1 MNGKEFYTTGEAAR
15 LLKISQSTVSRMF
28 DRGILF
34 GKMNPITGKRIVSRE
49 SIATLMKHYKQ
60 PVEGLTEKKKRILLG
75 TPDHEL
81 LSSVQKMFAA
91 DDRVQIERFEF
102 GGDVLIQ
109 CSMAPPDL
117 LVLDDRFRDIPCSQI
132 IQSLRRTE
140 EQKDLKILCCPGSQ
154 NRSLCAAWGADEV
167 LSKEDLS
174 QGSVREKVLS
184 LLDLLDEAPVSV
196 QTFEHRRRWHRASV
210 DLPARVWIYR
220 LSKAHVRE
228 GGSARVDNVSMGGA
242 HLADIQLEK
251 KSIPSEPFRMVLEVD
266 RGPLKNWRVHCKV
279 VRLESNGGLEAGL
292 QFVRLSKPKQAML
305 EAILQNREVPSPL
318 PLQLRLPASAP
329 PRSAG

>member
-102 GGDVLIQ
+102 GGDVLIH
-109 CSMAPPDL
+109 CSMA
-117 LVLDDRFRDIPCSQI
+117 F
-132 IQSLRRTE
+132 
-140 EQKDLKILCCPGSQ
+140 
-154 NRSLCAAWGADEV
+154 
-167 LSKEDLS
+167 
-174 QGSVREKVLS
+174 
-184 LLDLLDEAPVSV
+184 PV
-196 QTFEHRRRWHRASV
+196 
-210 DLPARVWIYR
+210 
-220 LSKAHVRE
+220 
-228 GGSARVDNVSMGGA
+228 
-242 HLADIQLEK
+242 
-251 KSIPSEPFRMVLEVD
+251 
-266 RGPLKNWRVHCKV
+266 
-279 VRLESNGGLEAGL
+279 
-292 QFVRLSKPKQAML
+292 
-305 EAILQNREVPSPL
+305 
-318 PLQLRLPASAP
+318 
-329 PRSAG
+329 PRSSSPSGGRKSRRILKSFAARAVKIGACAPRGGRTKF

>member
-15 LLKISQSTVSRMF
+15 LLKISQSTISRMF

-34 GKMNPITGKRIVSRE
+34 GKLNPITGKRVVSRE

-75 TPDHEL
+75 TPDQEL
-81 LSSVQKMFAA
+81 LSSVQKMFGA
-91 DDRVQIERFEF
+91 DNRVQIERVEF

-117 LVLDDRFRDIPCSQI
+117 LVLDDKFPDIPCPRI

-140 EQKDLKILCCPGSQ
+140 EQKNLKILCCPDRQ
-154 NRSLCAAWGADEV
+154 NSNLCAMWGADEV
-167 LSKEDLS
+167 LSKEEMN
-174 QGSVREKVLS
+174 QGAVKDKVLS
-184 LLDLLDEAPVSV
+184 LLDLLDEAPVVV
-196 QTFEHRRRWHRASV
+196 QSFEHRRRWPRVAV
-210 DLPARVWIYR
+210 DLPAKVWIYR

-228 GGSARVDNVSMGGA
+228 GGTARVADVSFGGA
-242 HLADIQLEK
+242 HLAEIQLEK
-251 KSIPSEPFRMVLEVD
+251 RSIPSEPFRMVLEVD
-266 RGPLKNWRVHCKV
+266 REPLKNWRVHCKV

-305 EAILQNREVPSPL
+305 EAILQNGEAPRPL
-318 PLQLRLPASAP
+318 PLQPRL
-329 PRSAG
+329 

>member
-34 GKMNPITGKRIVSRE
+34 GKLNPITGKRIVSRE

-60 PVEGLTEKKKRILLG
+60 PVEGLTVPKKRILLG

-81 LSSVQKMFAA
+81 LSSVQKMFSA
-91 DDRVQIERFEF
+91 DDRVRIERFEF

-117 LVLDDRFRDIPCSQI
+117 LVLDDGFPDIPCPQI

-140 EQKDLKILCCPGSQ
+140 EQKNLKILCCPDRQ
-154 NRSLCAAWGADEV
+154 NSNLCTTWGADGV
-167 LSKEDLS
+167 LSKEEMN
-174 QGSVREKVLS
+174 QGTAKDKVLS
-184 LLDLLDEAPVSV
+184 LLDLLDETPVVV
-196 QTFEHRRRWHRASV
+196 QTFEHRRRWHRTSV

-228 GGSARVDNVSMGGA
+228 EGSARVDNVSLGGA
-242 HLADIQLEK
+242 HLANIQLEK

-266 RGPLKNWRVHCKV
+266 QEPLKDWRVHCKV
-279 VRLESNGGLEAGL
+279 VRLESNGGLGAGL

-305 EAILQNREVPSPL
+305 EAIVQNQDAPRPL
-318 PLQLRLPASAP
+318 PLR
-329 PRSAG
+329 PR